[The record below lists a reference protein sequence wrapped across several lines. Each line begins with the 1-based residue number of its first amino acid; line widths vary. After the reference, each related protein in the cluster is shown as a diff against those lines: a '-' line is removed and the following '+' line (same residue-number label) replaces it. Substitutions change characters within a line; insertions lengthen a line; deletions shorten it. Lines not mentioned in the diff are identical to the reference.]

1 MPSELTLGI
10 DWQNLAVL
18 ALVAIAGSYLA
29 RQAWATIAR
38 KKSGA
43 CSSCGSCASNASVS
57 EKQLVQ
63 LGSPGSS
70 DEEAMKRSR
79 SNLR

>member
-1 MPSELTLGI
+1 MPSELTLSI
-10 DWQNLAVL
+10 DWQNLVVL
-18 ALVAIAGSYLA
+18 AFVAAAGIYLA

-43 CSSCGSCASNASVS
+43 CGSCGNCASNATAS

-63 LGSPGSS
+63 LGAPGSS
-70 DEEAMKRSR
+70 TQETS
-79 SNLR
+79 L